1 MSLLADK
8 IAVVTG
14 AGRGIGR
21 AVSLAYAKMGA
32 DVVCVSRT
40 GENSAKVATE
50 VSSRWRAIELVAET
64 LEVHPNTL
72 RNWVVAAGR
81 DAAPVTTEEAERRAR
96 EHKVQLAAATE
107 LIATLTAGM
116 GPHTGRRA

>member
-1 MSLLADK
+1 M
-8 IAVVTG
+8 IAERKYKRLTPEL
-14 AGRGIGR
+14 R
-21 AVSLAYAKMGA
+21 AAAVQT
-32 DVVCVSRT
+32 V
-40 GENSAKVATE
+40 AKVATE

-64 LEVHPNTL
+64 LEVHPNSL